1 MSALDFVLRPETFAI
16 ARLPAH
22 ARLPPALFDCAW
34 YSVTRCDGELSV
46 VGPQAVDL
54 GGECEPGWSC
64 LQVAGTLDFSLVGVI
79 AGIARLLADADV
91 SVFVVSTYATDHVL
105 VRTRDVETAIRAL
118 TKGGHRV
125 TRG

>member
-1 MSALDFVLRPETFAI
+1 MSAFDFVVRPETFAI
-16 ARLPAH
+16 TQLAPD

-34 YSVTRCDGELSV
+34 YSVTRADGELSV
-46 VGPQAVDL
+46 VAPEHIAL
-54 GGECEPGWSC
+54 GGSRESGWAC
-64 LQVAGTLDFSLVGVI
+64 LQIAGTLDFSLVGVI
-79 AGIARLLADADV
+79 AGIARLLADAGV

-105 VRTRDVETAIRAL
+105 VRTHDLETAVSAL